1 MSQLLSLLPFGNS
14 HFMELICG
22 WFGSL
27 DFIFDVIAI
36 GTIWSRQSADC
47 QNNFDSWNSSATES
61 ADSCTMDLATAA
73 IIALICHVCHNVCV
87 LMFYIIEQATSEKHT
102 NSGTAA
108 DFMQG
113 NGNPIA
119 TFCGS
124 CVCSTCCLPFGILIS
139 YFNMVGLLG
148 MYNIKRLVQIN
159 ENGSLCGCFVTFLSF
174 PFIFVA
180 AFDIMTNPGAMANY
194 VKNGYIP
201 MADSVIDDPS
211 VFYGNVKRATIIEA
225 VPQIVINI
233 IFISRYGYETP
244 LVIVSMV
251 ISIIRLFMEI
261 RNSNIGAESGSFD
274 VVNHLSRVKVQP
286 R

>member
-47 QNNFDSWNSSATES
+47 QLATEYEN
-61 ADSCTMDLATAA
+61 ATVLCTMDLATAA

-159 ENGSLCGCFVTFLSF
+159 EDGSLCDCFVTFLSF
-174 PFIFVA
+174 PLIFVA
-180 AFDIMTNPGAMANY
+180 AFDIITNPGAMANY

-201 MADSVIDDPS
+201 MGDSVIDDPS
-211 VFYGNVKRATIIEA
+211 FFYANVKRATIIEA
-225 VPQIVINI
+225 VPQIVINT

-261 RNSNIGAESGSFD
+261 RNSNKGAQHSSFNF
-274 VVNHLSRVKVQP
+274 VNHLSKSRVKVQP
-286 R
+286 